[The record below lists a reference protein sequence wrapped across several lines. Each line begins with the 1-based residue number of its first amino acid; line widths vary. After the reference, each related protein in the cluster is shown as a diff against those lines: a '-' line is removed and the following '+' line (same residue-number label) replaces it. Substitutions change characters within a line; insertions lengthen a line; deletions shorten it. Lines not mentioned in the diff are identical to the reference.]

1 MKDLAIILNFWK
13 YNLHFE
19 MSYVVIKLSLGN
31 LNKAKI
37 WCLLSMVK
45 KEEETVTNWGKEVIQ
60 WSLVLVSSS

>member
-1 MKDLAIILNFWK
+1 MKDLAIILTFWK

-37 WCLLSMVK
+37 WCLLSMVQ
-45 KEEETVTNWGKEVIQ
+45 KEGTVNNWGKEVIQ
-60 WSLVLVSSS
+60 WSLLLVPSS